1 MTTCR
6 RPILENE
13 LQHRA
18 KSNLKLAT
26 SPTCHPEGVVRP
38 RDLLFPSIAPK
49 SRFLPTGSEPSV
61 ASRSRAGRL
70 GMAVG
75 TLFRSLCTLWLCGIF
90 FPGFVA
96 PATAQSIDKPSV
108 TIDEDVT
115 AFAFAPDGRIV
126 YSVRRMFKNKKYDM
140 QRDDIWIADSTG
152 GHRHRIFQGEHFTV
166 MKPFARADSD
176 SSDDS
181 EETDKNGKKRK
192 RGKEAPSERDKPLTP
207 PFTYLVEGFNFS
219 PNGRMVLVGLLTST
233 MTEESSRAQDERM
246 TLVLDESGREI
257 KLSGDNAV
265 LHNAKDP
272 TWLNDGQ
279 TIVYLNEA
287 VEHLLYSFRYAN
299 VKTGPAGPAFEG
311 RTFIA
316 SVPIPHTNSAIA
328 IERDR
333 SLSGPP
339 RLQRL
344 ELLAQDDKEIAT
356 LDGYETGLSVS
367 PSGKRVAYFVDKE
380 VLEVR
385 DLQNPNRLAR
395 VRIGLGAVD
404 WSADETYLMVK
415 RSPEHKSGDLVWIPL
430 PPLAGVAG
438 IRTDLIP
445 VVQPDPI
452 PILHGLTFRDFAISP
467 DGHILA
473 VIPPGKRNLL
483 LFPLPAR

>member
-1 MTTCR
+1 MT
-6 RPILENE
+6 IL
-13 LQHRA
+13 
-18 KSNLKLAT
+18 
-26 SPTCHPEGVVRP
+26 SPP
-38 RDLLFPSIAPK
+38 PSQ
-49 SRFLPTGSEPSV
+49 
-61 ASRSRAGRL
+61 
-70 GMAVG
+70 
-75 TLFRSLCTLWLCGIF
+75 
-90 FPGFVA
+90 FVA
-96 PATAQSIDKPSV
+96 PTRSTPLSVAISGLRAPLRALRLCVILVFFLPLSTPAQSIDKPSV

-126 YSVRRMFKNKKYDM
+126 YSVRRMYKNKKYDM
-140 QRDDIWIADSTG
+140 QRDDIWIADSSG

-176 SSDDS
+176 SSDES
-181 EETDKNGKKRK
+181 EDTDKKGKKAK

-233 MTEESSRAQDERM
+233 MTQESSRTQDERM

-272 TWLNDGQ
+272 AWLNDGQ

-333 SLSGPP
+333 NLSGPP

-367 PSGKRVAYFVDKE
+367 PSGKHVAYFVDKE

-445 VVQPDPI
+445 VIQPDPI

-467 DGHILA
+467 DGHTLA